1 MYHTQNTKMA
11 TNIPTKKD
19 MMHVMATYVLTP
31 SVGTVDVNVMC
42 WINVNIDLNQL
53 YVNLYPMML

>member
-19 MMHVMATYVLTP
+19 TMHVMATYVLTP
-31 SVGTVDVNVMC
+31 SVGTVDKTC

>member
-1 MYHTQNTKMA
+1 MA

-19 MMHVMATYVLTP
+19 TMHVMATYVLTP
-31 SVGTVDVNVMC
+31 SVGTVDKTC